1 MGTPISAV
9 ATLYSHQAMRAE
21 LEELARGAR
30 HVTIVP
36 DAIQRVA
43 VAMREELA
51 RGGGSFH
58 ANPSLFPN
66 ESPPVNDGDTLQFL
80 FVLTAQEFCIWRR
93 TPQGQVEAWDIEI
106 AGQRYVGARGIAA
119 SHVRALRRGR
129 DLLNPRYLASMTLDD
144 VKDFYRD
151 ERTGDVTLQMLPQRL
166 AKFNEIGR
174 VLADRYGGHAAR
186 VLERS
191 GGRLFGGDGGGLVQ
205 QMIVNFP
212 TAYFDWPFC
221 KLAILFAKFLTTRA
235 IEGIRSTE
243 EFRALSVIRD
253 PECFEIAADYY
264 IPLFFIRT
272 GIFQISD
279 ALADRLRS
287 QRLLERDSRM
297 EREYRAATM
306 VAGRMLAERAGWPVP
321 SVDTECWKTGY
332 LRCRLCRVG
341 ISDEELPC
349 PYRAVSKGYQDDHAL
364 MELRWPLVLTT
375 CY

>member
-1 MGTPISAV
+1 MSV
-9 ATLYSHQAMRAE
+9 ATLYSHKAMRAE
-21 LEELARGAR
+21 LDDLARGAR

-36 DAIQRVA
+36 ANIQRVA
-43 VAMREELA
+43 AAMRQELA
-51 RGGGSFH
+51 HAGASFH
-58 ANPSLFPN
+58 TDPNQFPN
-66 ESPPVNDGDTLQFL
+66 ESPPTNDRSTLQFL

-93 TPQGQVEAWDIEI
+93 NHQNQVEAWDIEI
-106 AGQRYVGARGIAA
+106 DGQRYVGARGIAA
-119 SHVRALRRGR
+119 AHVRALRRGR
-129 DLLNPRYLASMTLDD
+129 DLLAPAYLASMTLDD

-151 ERTGDVTLQMLPQRL
+151 ERTGEVTLQMLPQRL
-166 AKFNEIGR
+166 AKFNEVGR
-174 VLADRYGGHAAR
+174 VLADRYDGHAAR
-186 VLERS
+186 VLERAE
-191 GGRLFGGDGGGLVQ
+191 GRLFRDDGAGLVQ
-205 QMIVNFP
+205 QLVVHFP

-221 KLAILFAKFLTTRA
+221 KLAILFAKFLTTRKMD
-235 IEGIRSTE
+235 GIPTTDE
-243 EFRALSVIRD
+243 YQALSTIRD
-253 PECFEIAADYY
+253 PETFEVAADYY

-279 ALADRLRS
+279 ALADRLRA

-306 VAGRMLAERAGWPVP
+306 VAGRLLAEEAGWPIP
-321 SVDTECWKTGY
+321 TVDTECWKTGY

-349 PYRAVSKGYQDDHAL
+349 PYRNVSIGYQNDHTL